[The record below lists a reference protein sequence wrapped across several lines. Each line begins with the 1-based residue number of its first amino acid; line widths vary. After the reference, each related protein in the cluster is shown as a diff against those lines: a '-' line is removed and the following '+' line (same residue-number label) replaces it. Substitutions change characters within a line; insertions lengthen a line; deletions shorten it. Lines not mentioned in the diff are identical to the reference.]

1 MSKHTIKGLR
11 SQFKAQGKFHT
22 PPELVATI
30 TALAKTQL
38 ITEPREVYDPTC
50 GAGDLL
56 SAWGDTPKYGQD
68 IDVEAVEDAKANLT
82 NFHGV
87 VGDVLADPAWL
98 DKRFHLIVANP
109 PFSIKWTPQEDE
121 RFEEAPTIP
130 TQSKAD
136 YAFILHILHMLDDD
150 GVAVVMGFPGILYR
164 GGREGKIRQW
174 LVEQNLIS
182 HVIAIPGG
190 KFEDTAI
197 ATCVLIIQK
206 CRDRVGVEFIDM
218 EHELQRFVKPRE
230 LEENGFNLAVSSYV
244 QPPEP
249 ERKPVDAWALQL
261 QARRQAIGR
270 LRKDIAFDRQV
281 CSLEGWDHAVYL
293 ADIGE
298 VVSGLIED
306 FKAEKHAPQTQQV
319 LESIE

>member
-1 MSKHTIKGLR
+1 MSKHTVKGLR
-11 SQFKAQGKFHT
+11 KQFKAQGKFHT

-30 TALAKTQL
+30 AALAKTQL
-38 ITEPREVYDPTC
+38 IGEPREVYDPTC

-56 SAWGDTPKYGQD
+56 SAWGDIPKYGQD
-68 IDVEAVEDAKANLT
+68 IDLEAVEDAQTNLT

-87 VGDVLADPAWL
+87 VGDVLTDPAWL

-174 LVEQNLIS
+174 MVEQNLIS
-182 HVIAIPGG
+182 HVVSIPGG

-197 ATCVLIIQK
+197 ATCILIIQK
-206 CRDRVGVEFIDM
+206 CRERVGVEFIDM
-218 EHELQRFVKPRE
+218 EHELQRFVKPKE
-230 LEENGFNLAVSSYV
+230 LEGNDFNLSVSSYV

-249 ERKPVDAWALQL
+249 EREPIDPWELQQ
-261 QARRQAIGR
+261 QARRQGVQRLKNDLAI
-270 LRKDIAFDRQV
+270 DRMV
-281 CSLEGWDHAVYL
+281 CELEGWDHSVYL
-293 ADIGE
+293 NQIREAID
-298 VVSGLIED
+298 
-306 FKAEKHAPQTQQV
+306 A
-319 LESIE
+319 

>member
-1 MSKHTIKGLR
+1 MSKHTVKGLR
-11 SQFKAQGKFHT
+11 KQFKAQGKFHT

-38 ITEPREVYDPTC
+38 VGEPREVYDPTC

-56 SAWGDTPKYGQD
+56 SAWGDIPKYGQD
-68 IDVEAVEDAKANLT
+68 IDTEAVEDAQANLT

-87 VGDVLADPAWL
+87 VGDVLTEPAWL
-98 DKRFHLIVANP
+98 DKRFQLIVANP
-109 PFSIKWTPQEDE
+109 PFSIKWTPQTDE

-182 HVIAIPGG
+182 HVVSIPGG

-197 ATCVLIIQK
+197 ATCILIIQK
-206 CRDRVGVEFIDM
+206 CREKVGVQFIDM
-218 EHELQRFVKPRE
+218 EHELQEWVPQKDIAT
-230 LEENGFNLAVSSYV
+230 NAYNLAVSSYV
-244 QPPEP
+244 QPPQTDVE
-249 ERKPVDAWALQL
+249 PVDPWALQQ
-261 QARRQAIGR
+261 QARAQAIER
-270 LRKDIAFDRQV
+270 LQKDLAFDKQV
-281 CSLEGWDHAVYL
+281 CELEGWNHELYRQQ
-293 ADIGE
+293 
-298 VVSGLIED
+298 LIAAINRQEI
-306 FKAEKHAPQTQQV
+306 
-319 LESIE
+319 LELKEAA

>member
-1 MSKHTIKGLR
+1 MSKHTVKGLR
-11 SQFKAQGKFHT
+11 KQFKAQGKFYT

-30 TALAKTQL
+30 SALAKTQL
-38 ITEPREVYDPTC
+38 IGEPREVYDPTC

-56 SAWGDTPKYGQD
+56 SAWGDIPKYGQD
-68 IDVEAVEDAKANLT
+68 IDLEAVEDAQVNLT

-87 VGDVLADPAWL
+87 VGDVLTDPAWL

-109 PFSIKWTPQEDE
+109 PFSIKWTPQADE

-174 LVEQNLIS
+174 LVEQNRIS
-182 HVIAIPGG
+182 HVVSIPGG

-197 ATCVLIIQK
+197 ATCILIIQK
-206 CRDRVGVEFIDM
+206 CRERVGVEFIDM
-218 EHELQRFVKPRE
+218 EHELQRFVKPKE
-230 LEENGFNLAVSSYV
+230 LAGNDFNLSVTSYV
-244 QPPEP
+244 QSPEP
-249 ERKPVDAWALQL
+249 EREPIDPWELQQ
-261 QARRQAIGR
+261 QARRQGVERLKNDLAI
-270 LRKDIAFDRQV
+270 DRMV
-281 CSLEGWDHAVYL
+281 CELEGWDHSVYL
-293 ADIGE
+293 SQIRE
-298 VVSGLIED
+298 VID
-306 FKAEKHAPQTQQV
+306 A
-319 LESIE
+319 